1 MAAATSPVT
10 TTEDCG
16 STTITI
22 IETDQPVRAHSP
34 TLILE
39 LHRPTEAG
47 PRVRWTEETVDN
59 EYMNKKKSKCCCI
72 YTKPHDPSTE
82 DNKNTELDE
91 YDNCQHCRYHTETD
105 YAAKPEER
113 QPKIKLVIG
122 QPKIS

>member
-39 LHRPTEAG
+39 LHQT
-47 PRVRWTEETVDN
+47 T
-59 EYMNKKKSKCCCI
+59 
-72 YTKPHDPSTE
+72 
-82 DNKNTELDE
+82 
-91 YDNCQHCRYHTETD
+91 
-105 YAAKPEER
+105 
-113 QPKIKLVIG
+113 
-122 QPKIS
+122 